1 MLNIAFSNSLVHKF
15 INFAFLLQRKDA
27 LRTRLKFSYHLE
39 QQVLFLHLELGN
51 KDNYLKSL
59 RKQLSRQTNITCSFQ
74 DRILKLEKFSTVKE
88 TMNDKPS
95 VYLILMIGDN
105 LDPPNNKEVPLY
117 DGWITKPQ

>member
-1 MLNIAFSNSLVHKF
+1 M
-15 INFAFLLQRKDA
+15 
-27 LRTRLKFSYHLE
+27 
-39 QQVLFLHLELGN
+39 FLHLELGN

-95 VYLILMIGDN
+95 VYLIHLIIGNN
-105 LDPPNNKEVPLY
+105 LDPPNNKEVPLH
-117 DGWITKPQ
+117 DGWIRKPQ

>member
-1 MLNIAFSNSLVHKF
+1 M
-15 INFAFLLQRKDA
+15 
-27 LRTRLKFSYHLE
+27 
-39 QQVLFLHLELGN
+39 FLHLELGN